1 MNVLFL
7 TMARIGSLE
16 DRGVY
21 TDLLREFYK
30 EGHSVFVVCPMERRE
45 KKKTNLLKEKRGVI
59 LNIQTLNI
67 QKTNVVEKGI
77 GTLAIEYQ
85 FLAGI
90 KKYFSDIKFDLIIY
104 STPPITFYKVISFIK
119 KRDKAYAYLLLKD
132 IFPQN
137 AVDMKMLKEGSLLH
151 NFFLKKERKLY
162 DISDTIGCM
171 SKANEEFVL
180 CHNPGISSDKVEVNP
195 NSISA
200 IEILQSKG
208 EKENIKRKYGLPIDK
223 KVFVYGGNLGKPQG
237 VDFVMETIVTTK
249 REDVFF
255 LVIGSGTEYGR
266 IEKWFDT
273 SKPKNGMLMKGLPKD
288 DYEVL
293 LKACDV
299 GMLFLH
305 KDFTI
310 PNFPSRL
317 LSYLEIRLPILAAT
331 DSNTDVGLAIENA
344 DCGYSILWGDQEAM
358 QKTIDKFC
366 ADEEKYLQMK
376 ENAWKLLV
384 TEYDVKDSYE
394 LIKKRLQNKCT
405 RFFLKD

>member
-30 EGHSVFVVCPMERRE
+30 EGHNVYVVCPMERRE
-45 KKKTNLLKEKRGVI
+45 KKKTNLIKENGGTI

-67 QKTNVVEKGI
+67 QKTNIIEKGI

-85 FLAGI
+85 FLFGI

-104 STPPITFYKVISFIK
+104 STPPITFSKVISFIK
-119 KRDKAYAYLLLKD
+119 KRDNAYSYLLLKD

-137 AVDMKMLKEGSLLH
+137 AIDMKMLKKGGLLH
-151 NFFLKKERKLY
+151 KFFVKKERRLY
-162 DISDTIGCM
+162 KVSDAIGCM
-171 SKANEEFVL
+171 SKANEKFVL
-180 CHNPGISSDKVEVNP
+180 KHNSDIPSHKVEVNP
-195 NSISA
+195 NSIFPV
-200 IEILQSKG
+200 EINQTTE
-208 EKENIKRKYGLPIDK
+208 EKEFLKNKYGLPTNK

-237 VDFVMETIVTTK
+237 VDFLIETIEATK

-255 LVIGSGTEYGR
+255 LVIGSGTEYSR
-266 IEKWFDT
+266 IKKWFEN
-273 SKPKNGMLMKGLPKD
+273 KQPKNSMLMRGLPKD
-288 DYEVL
+288 DYEHL
-293 LKACDV
+293 LRACDV

-317 LSYLEIRLPILAAT
+317 LSYLENKLPVLTAT
-331 DSNTDVGLAIENA
+331 DPNTDVGLAIENA
-344 DCGYSILWGDQEAM
+344 GCGYSILSGDQIAM
-358 QKTIDKFC
+358 QTTIDKFFS
-366 ADEEKYLQMK
+366 DEEKYNQMK

-384 TEYDVKDSYE
+384 TEFHVKDSYQ
-394 LIKKRLQNKCT
+394 LIKNRLQNV
-405 RFFLKD
+405 

>member
-30 EGHSVFVVCPMERRE
+30 EGHNIYVVCPMERRE
-45 KKKTNLLKEKRGVI
+45 KKKTNLLKEIGGLI
-59 LNIQTLNI
+59 LNIKTLNI
-67 QKTNVVEKGI
+67 QKTNIIEKGV

-85 FLAGI
+85 FLFGI

-104 STPPITFYKVISFIK
+104 STPPITFSKVISFIK
-119 KRDKAYAYLLLKD
+119 KRDNAYSYLLLKD

-137 AVDMKMLKEGSLLH
+137 AIDMKMLKKGSLLH
-151 NFFLKKERKLY
+151 KFFIKKERRLY
-162 DISDTIGCM
+162 EVSDAIGCM
-171 SKANEEFVL
+171 SKANEKFVL
-180 CHNPGISSDKVEVNP
+180 THNPGILPDKVEVNP
-195 NSISA
+195 NSIFPD
-200 IEILQSKG
+200 EINQTKE
-208 EKENIKRKYGLPIDK
+208 EKEALKNKYGLPINK

-237 VDFVMETIVTTK
+237 VDFVIETIKATK

-255 LVIGSGTEYGR
+255 LVIGTGTEYNR
-266 IEKWFDT
+266 IKKWFDN
-273 SKPKNGMLMKGLPKD
+273 KRPKNSMLMRGLPKD
-288 DYEVL
+288 DYEKL
-293 LKACDV
+293 LRACDV

-317 LSYLEIRLPILAAT
+317 LSYLEIKLPVLAAT
-331 DSNTDVGLAIENA
+331 DPNTDVGLAIENA
-344 DCGYSILWGDQEAM
+344 GCGYSILSGDQISM
-358 QKTIDKFC
+358 QTAIDKFC
-366 ADEEKYLQMK
+366 SDEEKYLQMK

-384 TEYDVKDSYE
+384 TEFHVKHSYQ
-394 LIKKRLQNKCT
+394 LIKNRLQNV
-405 RFFLKD
+405 